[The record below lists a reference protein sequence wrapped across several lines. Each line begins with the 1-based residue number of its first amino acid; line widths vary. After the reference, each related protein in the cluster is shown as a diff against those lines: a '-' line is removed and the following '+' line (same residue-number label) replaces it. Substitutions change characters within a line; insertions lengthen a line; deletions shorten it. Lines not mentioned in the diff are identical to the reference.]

1 MRGPDGYPTNA
12 TGVLRSARGEA
23 LRVYFYFR
31 ARDGGFA
38 VPAVGAINAGPID
51 IHKALAPGRYE
62 LEISKEG
69 FQTETVPV
77 AVEAGR
83 TTSLVVRLER

>member
-1 MRGPDGYPTNA
+1 MRMEQRPTA
-12 TGVLRSARGEA
+12 DELLRH
-23 LRVYFYFR
+23 
-31 ARDGGFA
+31 GGFLRA